1 MEKIGN
7 DLNIV
12 ICYEDFIYL
21 NSIVENNFIILEK
34 LKKNMILEKNV
45 EQIKV
50 LNEIAFVH
58 KTILNTIVTILE
70 KGKRCMNNYI
80 KEIQMLE
87 SLLLQQYCDVMLK
100 TTNQFLRDEY
110 LNMFDEIDDVL
121 LKLNQLVDKSNDSRN
136 VENEVLDDLQFTIE
150 ERLSKIKC

>member
-7 DLNIV
+7 DLDIV

-21 NSIVENNFIILEK
+21 NSIIENNFIILEK

-70 KGKRCMNNYI
+70 KGKKKVY
-80 KEIQMLE
+80 E
-87 SLLLQQYCDVMLK
+87 
-100 TTNQFLRDEY
+100 
-110 LNMFDEIDDVL
+110 
-121 LKLNQLVDKSNDSRN
+121 
-136 VENEVLDDLQFTIE
+136 
-150 ERLSKIKC
+150 

>member
-1 MEKIGN
+1 
-7 DLNIV
+7 
-12 ICYEDFIYL
+12 
-21 NSIVENNFIILEK
+21 
-34 LKKNMILEKNV
+34 
-45 EQIKV
+45 
-50 LNEIAFVH
+50 
-58 KTILNTIVTILE
+58 
-70 KGKRCMNNYI
+70 
-80 KEIQMLE
+80 MLE

>member
-1 MEKIGN
+1 MEVFMEKIGN
-7 DLNIV
+7 DLDIV

-21 NSIVENNFIILEK
+21 NSIIENNFIILEK

-70 KGKRCMNNYI
+70 KGKKKVY
-80 KEIQMLE
+80 E
-87 SLLLQQYCDVMLK
+87 
-100 TTNQFLRDEY
+100 
-110 LNMFDEIDDVL
+110 
-121 LKLNQLVDKSNDSRN
+121 
-136 VENEVLDDLQFTIE
+136 
-150 ERLSKIKC
+150 

>member
-70 KGKRCMNNYI
+70 KGKRKVY
-80 KEIQMLE
+80 E
-87 SLLLQQYCDVMLK
+87 
-100 TTNQFLRDEY
+100 
-110 LNMFDEIDDVL
+110 
-121 LKLNQLVDKSNDSRN
+121 
-136 VENEVLDDLQFTIE
+136 
-150 ERLSKIKC
+150 

>member
-70 KGKRCMNNYI
+70 KGKKKVY
-80 KEIQMLE
+80 E
-87 SLLLQQYCDVMLK
+87 
-100 TTNQFLRDEY
+100 
-110 LNMFDEIDDVL
+110 
-121 LKLNQLVDKSNDSRN
+121 
-136 VENEVLDDLQFTIE
+136 
-150 ERLSKIKC
+150 

>member
-58 KTILNTIVTILE
+58 KTILNTI
-70 KGKRCMNNYI
+70 
-80 KEIQMLE
+80 
-87 SLLLQQYCDVMLK
+87 
-100 TTNQFLRDEY
+100 
-110 LNMFDEIDDVL
+110 
-121 LKLNQLVDKSNDSRN
+121 
-136 VENEVLDDLQFTIE
+136 
-150 ERLSKIKC
+150 